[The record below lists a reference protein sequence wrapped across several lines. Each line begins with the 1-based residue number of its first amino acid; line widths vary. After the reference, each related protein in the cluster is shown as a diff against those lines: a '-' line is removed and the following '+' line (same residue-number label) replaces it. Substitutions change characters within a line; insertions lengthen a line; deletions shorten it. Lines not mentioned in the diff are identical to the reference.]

1 MELVTLASG
10 SSGNC
15 ILVSMG
21 ETYALVDCG
30 VSCKRIVAELAGLGI
45 SPEQLS
51 GVVITHEHSDH
62 IAGLATLTKKY
73 ALPVYTSCGTALELR
88 RRIAFPLGVLREVE
102 AGQAF
107 SLGELEAVG
116 FPISHDAAEPM
127 GFSFSAGSRRCA
139 VATDLGFVSQAVLDG
154 VLGADLVVCEAN
166 HDVDWLRT
174 GPYPY
179 QLKRRILGDRG
190 HLSNEAGAD
199 LALRCA
205 EQGARTVVLAH
216 LSQQNNTP
224 RRALD
229 VAQEV
234 FRAAGVEGVTL
245 TVAPR
250 SEPSE
255 VFVV

>member
-1 MELVTLASG
+1 VELVTLASG

-15 ILVSMG
+15 ILVSA
-21 ETYALVDCG
+21 EDTHVLVDCG
-30 VSCKRIVAELAGLGI
+30 ISCKRIVTALAELGV
-45 SPEQLS
+45 SPQQLS
-51 GVVITHEHSDH
+51 GVVITHEHTDH

-73 ALPVYTSCGTALELR
+73 ALPVYTSCGTSLELR

-107 SLGELEAVG
+107 TLGGLEVRS
-116 FPISHDAAEPM
+116 FHTSHDAAEPM
-127 GFSFSAGSRRCA
+127 GYTFSCQGKKAA
-139 VATDLGFVSQAVLDG
+139 VVTDLGFVSDEVLDG
-154 VLGADLVVCEAN
+154 VLGAHLVVCEAN

-179 QLKRRILGDRG
+179 PLKRRILGDRG
-190 HLSNEAGAD
+190 HLSNEAGAG

-205 EQGARTVVLAH
+205 EQGAKTVVLAH

-224 RRALD
+224 RRALE
-229 VAQEV
+229 VAQET
-234 FRAAGVEGVTL
+234 FRAAGVAGVTL
-245 TVAPR
+245 AVAPR

-255 VFVV
+255 VFEV

>member
-15 ILVSMG
+15 ILVSAG
-21 ETYALVDCG
+21 ETHVLVDCG
-30 VSCKRIVAELAGLGI
+30 VSCKRIVEALAGLGL
-45 SPEQLS
+45 SPRQIS

-73 ALPVYTSCGTALELR
+73 ALPVYTSCGTSLELR
-88 RRIAFPLGVLREVE
+88 RRIAFPLGALREVE
-102 AGQAF
+102 PGQVF
-107 SLGELEAVG
+107 PLGELEVVG
-116 FPISHDAAEPM
+116 FPTSHDAAEPM
-127 GFSFSAGSRRCA
+127 GFSFSAVGRRCA

-205 EQGARTVVLAH
+205 ERGARTVVLAH

-229 VAQEV
+229 VAQGV

-250 SEPSE
+250 GEPSE
-255 VFVV
+255 VFEV